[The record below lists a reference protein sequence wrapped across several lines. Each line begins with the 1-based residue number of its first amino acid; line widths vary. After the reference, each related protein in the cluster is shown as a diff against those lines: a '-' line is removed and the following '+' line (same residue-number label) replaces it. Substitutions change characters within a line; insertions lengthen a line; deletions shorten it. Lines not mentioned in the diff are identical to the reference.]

1 MTKLNSRQ
9 KRKYRSYGMTIT
21 EAENMLKEIRKNYKC
36 PQHIHC
42 SYMDY
47 ISTDEKHIA
56 IIKEAQHLRV
66 VGKHAGS
73 KPIKRLRSSI
83 YSMKK
88 LLARYAKAFK
98 EKQRLEAQKN
108 GENN

>member
-9 KRKYRSYGMTIT
+9 KRKYRSYGMTN
-21 EAENMLKEIRKNYKC
+21 EEVEKMLKEIHENCKHSQ
-36 PQHIHC
+36 PIHC

-47 ISTDEKHIA
+47 VTIDKKHIS
-56 IIKEAQHLRV
+56 IIKEAQHLKI

-98 EKQRLEAQKN
+98 EKQRLETQKN

>member
-21 EAENMLKEIRKNYKC
+21 EAENMLKELRKNYEC
-36 PQHIHC
+36 PQHVHC

-47 ISTDEKHIA
+47 SPTDEKHIS
-56 IIKEAQHLRV
+56 IIKEAQRLRV

-73 KPIKRLRSSI
+73 KPIKKLQSSVS
-83 YSMKK
+83 SMNK

-98 EKQRLEAQKN
+98 AMKRLETQKN

>member
-9 KRKYRSYGMTIT
+9 KRKYRSYGMTN
-21 EAENMLKEIRKNYKC
+21 EEVEKMLKEIHENCKHSQ
-36 PQHIHC
+36 PIHC

-47 ISTDEKHIA
+47 VTIDKKHIS
-56 IIKEAQHLRV
+56 IIKEAQHLKI

-73 KPIKRLRSSI
+73 KPIKKLRSSI
-83 YSMKK
+83 SAINKM
-88 LLARYAKAFK
+88 LSRYTTAFK
-98 EKQRLEAQKN
+98 SIQKLEDQKN